1 MLIRRYRFLRHRC
14 NRLFYLVPWA
24 KEQGRQVSSMEPF
37 NPSVSYM
44 YPHQS
49 CFPGYQP
56 LFMQQQLAQFR
67 YANYSPSLRSLSHPF
82 MHYPA
87 LPGPEQIKTISEY
100 SPITETTEN
109 PISRSLNPCQS
120 LDETQNDE
128 ASLEDDQSDSANSGM
143 KNTLD

>member
-1 MLIRRYRFLRHRC
+1 
-14 NRLFYLVPWA
+14 
-24 KEQGRQVSSMEPF
+24 
-37 NPSVSYM
+37 
-44 YPHQS
+44 
-49 CFPGYQP
+49 
-56 LFMQQQLAQFR
+56 MQQQLAQYR